1 VTVESVPVAERLLET
16 KFFGVPVRRLGQAV
30 ALPLSPALLASMLG
44 FRIQVVGPVLF
55 VGLAIGTVLFYRTPA
70 GQSPFEWVRGSAR
83 WLLGPDRSFWQP
95 IRQEAGSSV
104 WLDHRRSTGE
114 DRTRRSTPPES
125 IGESVL
131 GHRSTVDTLDFDHVR
146 DDGVVVTADGYARI
160 LEIEPTPWLILDEQS
175 RESTIQA
182 FERYLAGTG
191 SAIQFVSLPV
201 PFDVE
206 PHRSALTSATSTN
219 GSEPSVLETGRER
232 YGQWLQRV
240 VHEGNVRDRR
250 HFLVVSVHR
259 DSDGRTFSL
268 RDRSTNTGPTDAI
281 DELAARTENARS
293 SLPRT
298 GVDVSVL
305 SERSSIL
312 EVLYRYYRGETPPA
326 DLDHEWLT
334 RRDTREEQR

>member
-1 VTVESVPVAERLLET
+1 VDSVPIAERLLET
-16 KFFGVPVRRLGQAV
+16 KFFGIPVRRLGQAV

-44 FRIQVVGPVLF
+44 FTIRVVGPLLLAGV
-55 VGLAIGTVLFYRTPA
+55 AIGTVLFYRTPA

-83 WLLGPDRSFWQP
+83 WLLSPDRSFWQP
-95 IRQEAGSSV
+95 IRHEATPSV
-104 WLDHRRSTGE
+104 WLDRRRSTGKN
-114 DRTRRSTPPES
+114 RARRSKPPES

-131 GHRSTVDTLDFDHVR
+131 GTQNTADTLDFDHVR
-146 DDGVVVTADGYARI
+146 DDGVVVTTDGYARV

-191 SAIQFVSLPV
+191 SAMQFLSLPV

-206 PHRSALTSATSTN
+206 PHRSALSGCTATAE
-219 GSEPSVLETGRER
+219 SEPAVLEAGRER
-232 YGQWLQRV
+232 YGQWLERV
-240 VHEGNVRDRR
+240 VREGEVRDRR
-250 HFLVVSVHR
+250 HFLVVSVPS
-259 DSDGRTFSL
+259 DSDGGTLSFREGSAT
-268 RDRSTNTGPTDAI
+268 TAPADAI
-281 DELAARTENARS
+281 DELDARAENARA

-298 GVDVSVL
+298 GVDISVL
-305 SERSSIL
+305 TDRGSIL

-334 RRDTREEQR
+334 RRDGQEAHR